1 MRVGSCLAD
10 TDEHNTEH
18 AVTCDSQKLV
28 CSEYH
33 WKEACAVVWALK
45 RFRPIIFGLHWPQ
58 STVSIEIFG
67 WMCSKKRK
75 ANTLIPCNTRI
86 WCHHSLGYRSI
97 SKWYSWRF
105 VPYSLEWLK
114 CNPRFICIT
123 MSVHINDF
131 HCFQFAARLLQVRA
145 GMNQDFYAGVIH
157 MSYNGSRLFMF
168 CCITCFHWI
177 NIILWFS
184 VYYCSVDVLRFSG
197 QWTLLIWILVFQS
210 SRWHTG

>member
-1 MRVGSCLAD
+1 
-10 TDEHNTEH
+10 
-18 AVTCDSQKLV
+18 
-28 CSEYH
+28 
-33 WKEACAVVWALK
+33 
-45 RFRPIIFGLHWPQ
+45 
-58 STVSIEIFG
+58 
-67 WMCSKKRK
+67 
-75 ANTLIPCNTRI
+75 
-86 WCHHSLGYRSI
+86 
-97 SKWYSWRF
+97 
-105 VPYSLEWLK
+105 
-114 CNPRFICIT
+114 

-210 SRWHTG
+210 TRWQLDNDFPMTVTVNFHIGSQVRLMKVTTMSRHPIWRFTSQQTSMARLWTEAYVTVRRCETTKSDIGVSLKELGQ